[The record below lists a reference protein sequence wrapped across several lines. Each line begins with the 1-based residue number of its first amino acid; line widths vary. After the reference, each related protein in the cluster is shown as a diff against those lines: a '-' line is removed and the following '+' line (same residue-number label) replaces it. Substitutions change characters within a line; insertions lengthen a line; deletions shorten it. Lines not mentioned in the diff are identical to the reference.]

1 MAEEENPYAKYVTAP
16 VAEENPYAKY
26 VVGGAPPA
34 STDGL
39 SEGFRRLGESIT
51 ADRPEVTPNPAS
63 LIGLLRAGIRG
74 QADLRA
80 AVERGAS
87 PTEMAPSAFE
97 AAQFFSPYPVASQ
110 LAKSAGGRM
119 AGIIERSAGEY
130 AKAVSER
137 VVAPEEAGA
146 IIRRVMDFAPDNIRG
161 LSGAKDDTAL
171 LDRFVNMATSK
182 NEDDIR
188 VLNRIR
194 GSVPREQWQLIQSG
208 ALQRIADEGVG
219 GAGYADLT
227 KAGKNALFPQ
237 EIIPHLDA
245 MAASAKRG
253 AEAAA
258 TAEKEGFVKGWM
270 KDPRLAAV
278 VGGMAAMEPVTVIS
292 ALVGVPIAAK
302 ILQTGGKAAAAAS
315 FVAAR
320 ETYLRRP
327 TSATLGSLN
336 MAINNFNRN
345 ADTNVSLQDMIDKGL
360 VPSPDKMESMAP
372 SIADRVRDFVRIPG
386 FIEAQFNPMAAP
398 QAPPSFVG
406 PRQPG
411 TLSDEDIARIRGRTL
426 GAGML

>member
-51 ADRPEVTPNPAS
+51 ADRPEVTTNPAS

-161 LSGAKDDTAL
+161 LSGAKD
-171 LDRFVNMATSK
+171 
-182 NEDDIR
+182 
-188 VLNRIR
+188 
-194 GSVPREQWQLIQSG
+194 
-208 ALQRIADEGVG
+208 
-219 GAGYADLT
+219 
-227 KAGKNALFPQ
+227 
-237 EIIPHLDA
+237 
-245 MAASAKRG
+245 
-253 AEAAA
+253 
-258 TAEKEGFVKGWM
+258 
-270 KDPRLAAV
+270 
-278 VGGMAAMEPVTVIS
+278 
-292 ALVGVPIAAK
+292 
-302 ILQTGGKAAAAAS
+302 
-315 FVAAR
+315 
-320 ETYLRRP
+320 
-327 TSATLGSLN
+327 
-336 MAINNFNRN
+336 
-345 ADTNVSLQDMIDKGL
+345 
-360 VPSPDKMESMAP
+360 
-372 SIADRVRDFVRIPG
+372 
-386 FIEAQFNPMAAP
+386 
-398 QAPPSFVG
+398 
-406 PRQPG
+406 
-411 TLSDEDIARIRGRTL
+411 
-426 GAGML
+426 